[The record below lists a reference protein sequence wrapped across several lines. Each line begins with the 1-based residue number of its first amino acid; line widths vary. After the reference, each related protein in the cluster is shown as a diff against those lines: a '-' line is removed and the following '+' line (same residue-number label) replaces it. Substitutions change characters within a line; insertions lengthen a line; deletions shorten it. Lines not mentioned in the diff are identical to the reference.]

1 MKSFTINK
9 NDAGQRL
16 DKFLGKS
23 LPLLPKSLL
32 YKSIRTK
39 NIKVNRKRC
48 EISTKLCEGDIV
60 DVYVKDEFLA
70 EAPISYPFMNASKKI
85 DIVYEDENILL
96 VNKKEGLLVHE
107 DQNEYN
113 DTLILRIQRYLF
125 EKGEYQPENENSF
138 APALA
143 NRIDRGTSGI
153 VIAAKNAES
162 LRILNQ
168 KIKDR
173 EITKL
178 YLCLAHGTFKK
189 KKDVLTAY
197 LEKDC
202 DKNKVFIHD
211 KRREGD
217 KEIKTGY
224 EVIAENNGTS
234 LLEVR
239 LFTGRTHQIRA
250 QMAKIG
256 HPLVGDGK
264 YGKNAED
271 KRKGFKYQALCSYK
285 LIFDFSTDAG
295 ILNYLKNK
303 EFKLDS
309 VWFAQEILKAQ

>member
-1 MKSFTINK
+1 MKSFVINN
-9 NDAGQRL
+9 NDSGQRL

-48 EISTKLCEGDIV
+48 EISTKLNVGDVV
-60 DVYVKDEFLA
+60 DVYVKDEFLTP
-70 EAPISYPFMNASKKI
+70 APVSFPFMSASKKI
-85 DIVYEDENILL
+85 DILYEDENILL
-96 VNKKEGLLVHE
+96 ANKKEGLLVHE
-107 DQNEYN
+107 DKSEYN
-113 DTLILRIQRYLF
+113 DTLILRIQRYLY
-125 EKGEYQPENENSF
+125 EKGEYDPLKENSF

-178 YLCLAHGTFKK
+178 YLCLTHGTFKK
-189 KKDVLTAY
+189 KKDVICAY

-202 DKNKVFIHD
+202 DNNKVYIHD
-211 KRREGD
+211 TRKDGD

-224 EVIAENNGTS
+224 EVIAEKGNIS

-264 YGKNAED
+264 YGKNADD
-271 KRKGFKYQALCSYK
+271 KKRGFKYQALCSYK

-295 ILNYLKNK
+295 ILNYLKDK
-303 EFKLDS
+303 EFKIEN
-309 VWFAQEILKAQ
+309 VWFAQEILKA